1 MDRRELS
8 APKNEGRRGGLA
20 SPYMPSRCLLPSN
33 KCNSRIESSSA
44 SWAQD
49 AIKDTETL
57 SKVGK
62 REMKAPWKK
71 RRGMAPVAERIVL
84 KHYKLSGIH
93 IDSLWGER
101 YRSVQEK

>member
-20 SPYMPSRCLLPSN
+20 FPSMPSRCLLPSN

-57 SKVGK
+57 SKAGK
-62 REMKAPWKK
+62 RAMKK
-71 RRGMAPVAERIVL
+71 RRGMAPVAQRIVL